1 MLYPIMNRSRSLIDL
16 GGVWQFQLGDEKEPG
31 DTWIEP
37 QAMEMI
43 CVPASYNDQKDDPA
57 YRNHYGWA
65 YYERTVELPALLCGS
80 NGQRQVLRFDA
91 VTHVAKVYINGKLIM
106 THKGGFLPL
115 KLRSRIWFRRMAT
128 LPSVSLW
135 TTGSA
140 TALCPSATKVIL
152 PSSART
158 IPAFPVWKPQIWR
171 KKQNLPNFDFFN
183 FAGINR
189 PVRIYSTPASYIRDI
204 TLVPSIEGDTGVLN
218 YEILTDGMDSDAPVT
233 LKS

>member
-1 MLYPIMNRSRSLIDL
+1 MDFPFVLPYNSAITGHRAKEDYHVISDHEPFRSLIDL

-91 VTHVAKVYINGKLIM
+91 VTHVAKFISMGN
-106 THKGGFLPL
+106 
-115 KLRSRIWFRRMAT
+115 
-128 LPSVSLW
+128 
-135 TTGSA
+135 
-140 TALCPSATKVIL
+140 
-152 PSSART
+152 
-158 IPAFPVWKPQIWR
+158 
-171 KKQNLPNFDFFN
+171 
-183 FAGINR
+183 
-189 PVRIYSTPASYIRDI
+189 
-204 TLVPSIEGDTGVLN
+204 
-218 YEILTDGMDSDAPVT
+218 
-233 LKS
+233 